1 MYPARVHGYSF
12 VRRLNEQDA
21 GSPPSAESNALDL
34 PAPGPYRR
42 PLHRRG
48 HRRRGRV
55 GGRVEA
61 GDVQEGPRGPR
72 ARSTA
77 RQSGDG
83 EGEVLVGPREDP
95 GASEH
100 PEPGY
105 RDHRRGRRRGGS
117 EPSASAATR
126 RDSAPRGGERGPDAS
141 PGHRRARTGEG
152 AGEAAA
158 GRVDVVI
165 APLRE
170 ISTQQLLSRPE
181 DGSSSESHID
191 LWTYLSSRRRMGLD
205 THQSFEVKAAP
216 SRPGPSSVVGWQW
229 HTRSLVFGR
238 LPTYRRSRQSPAAR

>member
-1 MYPARVHGYSF
+1 
-12 VRRLNEQDA
+12 
-21 GSPPSAESNALDL
+21 
-34 PAPGPYRR
+34 
-42 PLHRRG
+42 
-48 HRRRGRV
+48 
-55 GGRVEA
+55 
-61 GDVQEGPRGPR
+61 
-72 ARSTA
+72 
-77 RQSGDG
+77 
-83 EGEVLVGPREDP
+83 
-95 GASEH
+95 
-100 PEPGY
+100 
-105 RDHRRGRRRGGS
+105 
-117 EPSASAATR
+117 R

-238 LPTYRRSRQSPAAR
+238 LPTYRRFASIARGTIKLRFVGSSCDVARGIRLAASTHTESRSVCSLWCVLSRAPPLARSRFLA